1 MKQFIFLIIFMA
13 SVFANANSNVKI
25 TDFNSE
31 IKSEVINED
40 SNGYIVY
47 TQHKVKKGEIT
58 LPFIIQVPI
67 PPTGSVIGISGPGLS
82 YITNWNVSGGYL
94 TITYTKE
101 IEIMDIRHVGTF
113 YIEVPT
119 SPMPSTNPNK
129 GYVIELIVE

>member
-47 TQHKVKKGEIT
+47 TQHKV
-58 LPFIIQVPI
+58 
-67 PPTGSVIGISGPGLS
+67 
-82 YITNWNVSGGYL
+82 
-94 TITYTKE
+94 
-101 IEIMDIRHVGTF
+101 
-113 YIEVPT
+113 
-119 SPMPSTNPNK
+119 
-129 GYVIELIVE
+129 